1 MNTYQIRDTIGF
13 LYFIEA
19 DSIEE
24 LFHRID
30 GLRLD
35 GKRWIKCKGSP
46 PRFGSGYHPTCYVN
60 IEHIVSIEEDYE

>member
-13 LYFIEA
+13 VYFIEA

-35 GKRWIKCKGSP
+35 GKRWIKCKGYPDPNRDGES
-46 PRFGSGYHPTCYVN
+46 PTCYVS
-60 IEHIVSIEEDYE
+60 IEHIVAIEEEYE